1 MILIDLNQV
10 LLSGLMAQIAGQKNI
25 KLEESL
31 IRHMVLNILRS
42 HVKQF
47 RSEYGEVVLC
57 CDNKKYWRKE
67 FFPFYKAGRK
77 KTREKSNLDWHLIF
91 DILGNLKKELKENFP
106 YKVIDVEG
114 AEADDI
120 IGTLTPLYSSNEKVL
135 ILSSDGDFLQL
146 QQYKNVK
153 QYNPTQKKFVKSENP
168 LLELK
173 EKIISGDKGD
183 GIPNVLSPA
192 DCFVRDLRQKPIT
205 KNKMQQML
213 NEAYVNDVLDSACEG
228 LTATQ
233 AEKLKS
239 LAEGI
244 EYADANEY
252 AQKVQTLRESYFTN
266 SVRTENVLDT
276 VEVSDGKSMISEDL
290 SGPMA
295 NYVKALGRTLS
306 K

>member
-10 LLSGLMAQIAGQKNI
+10 LLSGLMAQIGGQKNI

-31 IRHMVLNILRS
+31 VRHMVLNILRS

-47 RSEYGEVVLC
+47 RGEYGEVVLC
-57 CDNKKYWRKE
+57 CDNKKYWRKDV
-67 FFPFYKAGRK
+67 FPFYKAGRK
-77 KTREKSNLDWHLIF
+77 KTREKSDLDWHLIF
-91 DILGNLKKELKENFP
+91 DILGNLKRELRDNFP

-120 IGTLTPLYSSNEKVL
+120 IGTLTPLYAGSDKVL

-153 QYNPTQKKFVKSENP
+153 QYNPTQKKFVKSADP

-192 DCFVRDLRQKPIT
+192 DCFVRDMRQKPIT
-205 KNKMQQML
+205 KNKMEQML
-213 NEAYVNDVLDSACEG
+213 NESYSDWKDEEAKVGYSRNQMLIDLRNIPDEIKNSIIDTYNNTKPSPRSKLINYFMEK
-228 LTATQ
+228 
-233 AEKLKS
+233 KLKN
-239 LAEGI
+239 LMDVI
-244 EYADANEY
+244 EE
-252 AQKVQTLRESYFTN
+252 F
-266 SVRTENVLDT
+266 
-276 VEVSDGKSMISEDL
+276 
-290 SGPMA
+290 
-295 NYVKALGRTLS
+295 
-306 K
+306 

>member
-77 KTREKSNLDWHLIF
+77 KTREKSDLDWHLIF

-106 YKVIDVEG
+106 YKVVDVEG

-213 NEAYVNDVLDSACEG
+213 NEAYGDWEDENARIGFSRNQTLIDLRQIPDDIKNLIIDTYNNTKPSPRSKLINYFMEK
-228 LTATQ
+228 
-233 AEKLKS
+233 KLKN
-239 LAEGI
+239 LMDVI
-244 EYADANEY
+244 EE
-252 AQKVQTLRESYFTN
+252 F
-266 SVRTENVLDT
+266 
-276 VEVSDGKSMISEDL
+276 
-290 SGPMA
+290 
-295 NYVKALGRTLS
+295 
-306 K
+306 